1 MASQPASPK
10 VRALQWLAQREHS
23 RLELRAKLLRLLRPS
38 PRAVADEGASTEA
51 AIGDPAAEVE
61 TLLDWLAAHGY
72 LSDERFV
79 ESRVHAR
86 QARFGNLRIRQE
98 LQRHGAALAPE
109 AQQALR
115 ATEFDRALDV
125 WHRKYGRASDS
136 STLSSTVATAG
147 NANATEAEVAHCSGP
162 ASREAR
168 AAQHARA
175 TAARLR
181 QMRFLTRRGFSPEVI
196 RRVLDQAPSTG
207 VISDDTSDDA
217 VGNMLGDLHAD

>member
-1 MASQPASPK
+1 MGSQPASPK

-23 RLELRAKLLRLLRPS
+23 RLELRGKLLRLLRPS
-38 PRAVADEGASTEA
+38 PRAAAAADDEA
-51 AIGDPAAEVE
+51 APEAGISDPAVEVE
-61 TLLDWLAAHGY
+61 ALLDWLAAHGY
-72 LSDERFV
+72 LSDQRFV
-79 ESRVHAR
+79 ESRVHTR

-125 WHRKYGRASDS
+125 WRRKYGRNAGA
-136 STLSSTVATAG
+136 STLAAASTAEAAG
-147 NANATEAEVAHCSGP
+147 AEVAHSGAR
-162 ASREAR
+162 ASREER

-181 QMRFLTRRGFSPEVI
+181 QMRFLSSRGFSPEVI
-196 RRVLDQAPSTG
+196 RRVLAQAPSADA
-207 VISDDTSDDA
+207 ISDETPDDD
-217 VGNMLGDLHAD
+217 VDHLLGDRHAD